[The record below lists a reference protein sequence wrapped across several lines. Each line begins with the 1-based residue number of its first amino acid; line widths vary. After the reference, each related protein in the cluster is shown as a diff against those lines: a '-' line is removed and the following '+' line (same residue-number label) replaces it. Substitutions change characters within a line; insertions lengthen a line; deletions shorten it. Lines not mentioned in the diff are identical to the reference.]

1 MDRTRTLET
10 FPEKNYWKW
19 TFIVLLSLGLLI
31 VLAAFFLVP
40 SSKSPGFVSVP
51 PEIEHI
57 PSLTPSPSPQNTPVS
72 SPTATQTQTPIPS
85 STPLPPSATAPFND
99 HLKIGTSAAGRP
111 LEVYTFGTG
120 GSERLIIAG
129 IHGGYEWNTIQLAEE
144 LISHIQENPGIIPP
158 EVKLYILPSLNPDG
172 ESRARGI
179 HGRANENGV
188 DLNRNF
194 PAQWQAEWPQTGCWS
209 YLPISAGPGPLSEP
223 EAKSLASFIREHQF
237 DALISYHSA
246 ALGIFPGGQP
256 PHPSSVSL
264 AEAIAHVSDYPYPPY
279 DLGCEFTG
287 QLIDWTSQQDIPSI
301 DIELTNHQDS
311 DFEQNLKILNVFLN
325 WQP

>member
-10 FPEKNYWKW
+10 YPEKNYWKW
-19 TFIVLLSLGLLI
+19 TLIILLSLVLLI
-31 VLAAFFLVP
+31 VSAAFFLFP
-40 SSKSPGFVSVP
+40 SSKSPGFGSVP
-51 PEIEHI
+51 PETEHI

-72 SPTATQTQTPIPS
+72 SPTATQTLTPIPS

-99 HLKIGTSAAGRP
+99 HLIIGTSAAGRP
-111 LEVYTFGTG
+111 LEIYTFGTG

-129 IHGGYEWNTIQLAEE
+129 IHGGYEWNTIQLAQE
-144 LISHIQENPGIIPP
+144 LISHIQENPEIIPP
-158 EVKLYILPSLNPDG
+158 DVKLYILPSLNPDG

-194 PAQWQAEWPQTGCWS
+194 PAQWQAEWPLTGCWS
-209 YLPISAGPGPLSEP
+209 YLPISAGSGPLSEP
-223 EAKSLASFIREHQF
+223 EAKSLASFIQEHQF

-256 PHPSSVSL
+256 PLPSSVSL

-301 DIELTNHQDS
+301 DIELTNHQDT